1 MATNPNHAALV
12 EKLMPAATI
21 VIYII
26 ILFLLFIGKLLLP
39 WLPPG
44 CLLAV
49 LALFSIQLFV
59 KTEMNPRPLGLEVIV
74 STFEPP
80 Y

>member
-1 MATNPNHAALV
+1 MLLPEAAMV
-12 EKLMPAATI
+12 
-21 VIYII
+21 VYIT